1 VTVLPVLVTY
11 AISRPARSIGLDAAF
26 VSSTYSSDAEA
37 PPVTISATSRPV
49 DAGHPTTAWPAT
61 RAGATAAGAAS
72 AVAPTARIR
81 TIAANAAIRARAIED
96 LRAGHWRQGTGDGSL
111 GRGTYP
117 RLNRD
122 WQSPVGGDPVR
133 CTGRTARPA
142 AGSVKEAPSLARAKR
157 TDRTEARRRHRAEQ
171 AAQTPALEDDSGE
184 ATSSGSARS
193 ARSTSPAPAAPA
205 QQRPSFSSAF
215 RAAFRPADLRGDLR
229 SLPRI
234 VTHWGFLGAAAASI
248 AATVV
253 FILSTNEFAS
263 TLDLSLSDP
272 AAGRPIGT
280 VSNIS
285 YIVVS
290 LFVAPPPAAGA
301 FLVGFTA
308 QRASWLG
315 GLLFGLIAAACY
327 SVILLSPTGR
337 LFIGGNDPQPF
348 ILNAWIVS
356 PLGAMFFA
364 AASAWYKRFLSLANP
379 NRGRPPAKPAP
390 KGRGNARPNSRVT
403 G

>member
-1 VTVLPVLVTY
+1 
-11 AISRPARSIGLDAAF
+11 
-26 VSSTYSSDAEA
+26 
-37 PPVTISATSRPV
+37 
-49 DAGHPTTAWPAT
+49 
-61 RAGATAAGAAS
+61 
-72 AVAPTARIR
+72 
-81 TIAANAAIRARAIED
+81 
-96 LRAGHWRQGTGDGSL
+96 
-111 GRGTYP
+111 
-117 RLNRD
+117 
-122 WQSPVGGDPVR
+122 
-133 CTGRTARPA
+133 
-142 AGSVKEAPSLARAKR
+142 LARAKR

-171 AAQTPALEDDSGE
+171 VAQASELEVAGEGTPSSSRPAKATTPA
-184 ATSSGSARS
+184 
-193 ARSTSPAPAAPA
+193 AAPA

-215 RAAFRPADLRGDLR
+215 RAAFRPADVKGDLR
-229 SLPRI
+229 SLPKI
-234 VTHWGFLGAAAASI
+234 VTHWGFLGAAAASV
-248 AATVV
+248 AATAV
-253 FILSTNEFAS
+253 FVLSTNEFAS

-315 GLLFGLIAAACY
+315 GLLYGIIAAGCY

-337 LFIGGNDPQPF
+337 MFIGANDPQPF
-348 ILNAWIVS
+348 IVNAWIVS
-356 PLGAMFFA
+356 PLGAAFFA